1 MATVAEALQVAVD
14 HHRADRLDQ
23 AGEIYR
29 RILAVDARNGQALH
43 LLGLVERRLGN
54 GERAIELI
62 AQAAGILPHVAEIP
76 ANLGNAYR
84 AAGRIDEAAAAYRR
98 SIAVQPDLSGGY
110 YNQGVLL
117 CGQGGPRAQ
126 AEAIVALRRTCILV
140 PDNPDVHHD
149 LAIAHKQAVRLDEAI
164 VGQRRA
170 LALRPDFAAAWMTL
184 GNALTE
190 FGDIDRALAAYA
202 RSLRVQWSSGDVH
215 YNYGNV
221 LYAAGRLEA
230 AAVHYRH
237 AIDGGLAAAL
247 VREAAVFIDLGRD
260 AEAEASLRAAL
271 SVPGGDVPTAIDM
284 LAALFIRQGRLD
296 EARHFF
302 STFRHPYSNPP
313 TIFAAE
319 CLTALAE
326 TYLAEGR
333 DADALALLN
342 RVNSHGSRYF
352 TVKSVASLRRT
363 LAGMSLELKRPVNPA
378 PGRRRVGSSSL
389 ATHGRFAHNVFE
401 YMLVRLYA
409 ETYGLTVE
417 TPDWVGGYYFDVN
430 DPAPSGPLRPRFF
443 PRRIVNELIERP
455 SDTPLIDCDI
465 LSPLGPYRYPERHR
479 ARIQSWFRPR
489 PVWTPWIAPAVE
501 RLRAM
506 GNTVVALHIRRGDF
520 VLFRYTIT
528 ETDWYVD
535 WLRTIW
541 DGLDKPVLY
550 IASDDPAIVADFAAF
565 NPLTLA
571 DVAEPW
577 AGLEY
582 LQDFHVLANAD
593 ILGVSAQSGFSRLA
607 ALLNTRARLFVEPE
621 AEAGRVQPYSPWT
634 PDDVPGGAPDGVA

>member
-1 MATVAEALQVAVD
+1 MATVDEALQIAVD
-14 HHRADRLDQ
+14 HHRADRLSE
-23 AGEIYR
+23 ARELYN
-29 RILAVDARNGQALH
+29 RILAVDGRNGQALH

-54 GERAIELI
+54 FDAAIDLI
-62 AQAAGILPHVAEIP
+62 RQAVAILSDFAEVR

-84 AAGRIDEAAAAYRR
+84 SAGRIDEAAAAYRTA
-98 SIAVQPDLSGGY
+98 IALSPGLASSY
-110 YNQGVLL
+110 YSLGVLL

-126 AEAIVALRRTCILV
+126 LEALASLCRTRRLM
-140 PDNPDVHHD
+140 PENADVHHD
-149 LAIAHKQAVRLDEAI
+149 LSIAYKQAVRLEEA
-164 VGQRRA
+164 VAGQQRA

-190 FGDIDRALAAYA
+190 LGDREGALRAYA
-202 RSLRVQWSSGDVH
+202 RSLQVQRHSADAH

-221 LYAAGRLEA
+221 LYTAGRLED

-237 AIDGGLAAAL
+237 AIDQGLTSAL
-247 VREAAVFIDLGRD
+247 VREASAFIDLGRED
-260 AEAEASLRAAL
+260 AAEASLRAAL
-271 SVPGGDVPTAIDM
+271 AVPGSDVPTAIDM
-284 LAALFIRQGRLD
+284 LVALFIRQRRLD

-302 STFRHPYSNPP
+302 NTLHYPHAGVPHAFK
-313 TIFAAE
+313 AE
-319 CLTALAE
+319 CLTAIAE
-326 TYLAEGR
+326 TYLEEGR
-333 DADALALLN
+333 NAEALALL
-342 RVNSHGSRYF
+342 RKVSSHASRFF
-352 TVKSVASLRRT
+352 TVKSIAALRHTLSGMNLALVRPANPNPSL
-363 LAGMSLELKRPVNPA
+363 P
-378 PGRRRVGSSSL
+378 RVGSSSL

-409 ETYGLTVE
+409 ETYGFMLE
-417 TPDWVGGYYFDVN
+417 TPDWVGGYYFDIN
-430 DPAPSGPLRPRFF
+430 DPRPTGPLRPLYFS
-443 PRRIVNELIERP
+443 RRIINDLVERP
-455 SDTPLIDCDI
+455 SDAPLTDCDI

-489 PVWTPWIAPAVE
+489 PVWSPWITPAVE
-501 RLRAM
+501 RLRAL

-528 ETDWYVD
+528 ETAWYVN

-541 DGLDKPVLY
+541 DRLNRPVLY
-550 IASDDPAIVADFAAF
+550 IASDDPAIVQDFAAF
-565 NPLTLA
+565 KPVTLA

-607 ALLNTRARLFVEPE
+607 ALLNTRAHLFVEPD
-621 AEAGRVQPYSPWT
+621 AEAGRVQPYSPWV
-634 PDDVPGGAPDGVA
+634 PDAAPGPLDRR